1 MKIAFVFPPMWSPHS
16 DGSLQIWNREVA
28 ARLAKSAEVLVYAG
42 HFSQNSP
49 ASVNGVQ
56 YHYSSTTWD
65 ERSLTLLRGI
75 RKLFGVPDP
84 LFSSDFWYLGY
95 YLKVA
100 LDLRKQ
106 NFDVAHIHYY
116 PQFAALIKTINPNLR
131 VILHMHGEWL
141 TQANFKNLGAR
152 LSRLDLVVSCSE
164 FVTRSIRAAFPAMA
178 DRCKTVPMGLALEE
192 FSFAAAP
199 SQDPSSKRLLCVGRI
214 SPEKGIHVLLQA
226 FELVIRQFPDATLT
240 IVGPEW
246 ISPRG
251 DITDLSLKREVI
263 ASLEPFYNGRYLA
276 QLREKLSPA
285 AAQSITFAGLVAHQD
300 VPSFYEAA
308 DIYVCP
314 SLYES
319 FGVSVV
325 EAMAASVPVVATR
338 VGVVP
343 ELITDR
349 RSGLLV
355 DTNNAQAIADAIGEL
370 FRNAALR
377 HSIASAARGTVGSQF
392 SWETICSSLIR
403 MYQNVPD
410 ANAASL
416 EYSQSMKG

>member
-28 ARLAKSAEVLVYAG
+28 TRLAKSAEILVYSG
-42 HFSQNSP
+42 RFSPESP
-49 ASVNGVQ
+49 GSVNGVQ
-56 YHYSSTTWD
+56 HRYFSTTWD
-65 ERSLTLLRGI
+65 ERFLRLFRSI
-75 RKLFGVPDP
+75 RKFFAAGP
-84 LFSSDFWYLGY
+84 LFPSDFWYLGY

-106 NFDVAHIHYY
+106 GRDVAHVHYY
-116 PQFAALIKTINPNLR
+116 PQFAALIKTFNPRVR

-141 TQANFKNLGAR
+141 TQVNFRNLRSR
-152 LSRLDLVVSCSE
+152 LRRLDLVVSCSE
-164 FVTRSIRAAFPAMA
+164 FVTRAVRSAFPAIA
-178 DRCKTVPMGLALEE
+178 DCCKTVPMGLAPED
-192 FSFAAAP
+192 FSSAAAR
-199 SQDPSSKRLLCVGRI
+199 SRDYSSNKLLCVGRI
-214 SPEKGIHVLLQA
+214 SPEMGVHVLLEA

-251 DITDLSLKREVI
+251 DITDLSLDKDVI
-263 ASLEPFYNGRYLA
+263 AGLEPFYNGRYLE
-276 QLREKLSPA
+276 QLRERLSPA
-285 AAQSITFAGLVAHQD
+285 AAERITFAGLVAHHD

-325 EAMAASVPVVATR
+325 EAMAASLPVVATR

-343 ELITDR
+343 ELITHR
-349 RSGLLV
+349 RNGLTV
-355 DTNNAQAIADAIGEL
+355 DANNAQAIADAIGEL
-370 FRNAALR
+370 FQNPALR
-377 HSIASAARGTVGSQF
+377 HSIASAARETVGTQF
-392 SWETICSSLIR
+392 SWETICASLTR
-403 MYQNVPD
+403 MYQSVPD
-410 ANAASL
+410 GREASL
-416 EYSQSMKG
+416 EYSQSAKG